1 MKKLILLPL
10 ILYIT
15 EAFSQNRFVIQLTDK
30 NNSPYS
36 ISNPS
41 AYLSPKS
48 IARRTAQN
56 ISIDQSDLPVNPAYL
71 TGIANTG
78 AIILNKSKWLNT
90 VSIMAPDST
99 VIAAINSLPYVSSTK
114 IAGRPGIPGKTD
126 GKSDRLTPL
135 NVMPL
140 AARVSN
146 LDYGFATNQ
155 VLMLNGQYLH
165 NQGFKG
171 EGMVIAVMDAGFLN
185 VDTLAC
191 FDKLRNENR
200 ILGTWDFVNSETDVY
215 QDDSHGAMVLSLM
228 AADLPGQII
237 GTAPNADYW
246 LFRTEDGGS
255 EFIIE
260 EYNWASAAEFADSAG
275 VDLIN
280 TSLGYT
286 VFWDSTQNHTYTDM
300 DGNTTPITIAADM
313 AASKGILVE
322 NSAGNEGNSQWNYI
336 GAPADGDSVMATGAV
351 DSAEFYATFSSNG
364 PSFDGRIKPNI
375 AAQGQGAYV
384 YLPWGGGVA
393 AGSGTSFSGPI
404 MTGMAAC
411 LWQAFPGMNNMQII
425 RAIERSASQFTNP
438 DTLLGYGIPDFQ
450 YAKTLLAIEAYG
462 ADYTSDQLVSIGPNP
477 FSDDFTFTF
486 FSIRK
491 QDATVEIFDMLGR
504 QAYKNIMHFNA
515 MSLNKISVNP
525 HLQGKGVYVFRIR
538 TGEGNFSKRV
548 IKD

>member
-90 VSIMAPDST
+90 VSIMATDST